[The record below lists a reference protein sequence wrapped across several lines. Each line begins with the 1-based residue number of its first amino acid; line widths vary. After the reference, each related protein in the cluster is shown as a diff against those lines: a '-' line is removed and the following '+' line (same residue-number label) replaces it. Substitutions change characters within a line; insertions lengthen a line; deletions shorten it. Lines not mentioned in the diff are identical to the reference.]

1 MFFVI
6 SNLNKNL
13 LKSFSKKKKKKSKDS
28 FHKRAKFKT
37 RWRLT
42 LYSIKKSQKNTSK
55 FVFHEIN
62 MQIKKKQK
70 YVLYNKYHLWI
81 INKLLKLYISSNYLL
96 FSLRLKSLFSKS
108 PKSHLCS
115 SNFFFKTLPFTSNDI
130 FFFFLASSI
139 NSTI

>member
-1 MFFVI
+1 MFFII

-13 LKSFSKKKKKKSKDS
+13 LKSFWKKKNKSKDS

-42 LYSIKKSQKNTSK
+42 LPIKESQKNTSK

-62 MQIKKKQK
+62 VQIKKKQK

-115 SNFFFKTLPFTSNDI
+115 SNFFFKTLPFPSNDI